1 MPVPFH
7 LWLVSLDVA
16 ILNIWNNSSLRPE
29 YLGLS
34 LSGSHLP
41 SSHAHYIIQRQ
52 ICLNILNCDV

>member
-16 ILNIWNNSSLRPE
+16 ILNIWNNSGLRLE
-29 YLGLS
+29 YLEVS
-34 LSGSHLP
+34 LSCSHLP

-52 ICLNILNCDV
+52 ICPYILNCDV